1 MQCSM
6 PNWASQRTAFGDR
19 GQARADAIWGF
30 SRVNDSRPVALV
42 NVGTVRFGTG
52 AALDCARDFAERG
65 LVSAFLVTGGP
76 TRSLCTPL
84 IEACASLNIGV
95 TVWDDL
101 AGEPTLADFA
111 HALDAARGCKADSVI
126 GLGGGSAMDVAKLVA
141 ALFDGKER
149 IDDVIGVDLLKA
161 RALPL
166 ACIPTTA
173 GTGSEVTPIAILED
187 SDADLKK
194 GVVSKYLVPDF
205 AYLDPTLTVSMPRA
219 VTASTGIDAL
229 THCIEAY
236 ANKFAHPLVD
246 MYALE
251 GIRLIVANIERAC
264 ADGGDLDARAAMLRA
279 SFFGG
284 LCLGPVNTAAVHALA
299 YPLGGEFH
307 VPHGVAN
314 SILLPHVLRF
324 NLPAA
329 PERYAQIAQA
339 VGIARTGD
347 DLADAARGVE
357 RIAEISQR
365 IGIAPGMSAFGI
377 SANAI
382 PHMAAAAMSVTRLLM
397 RNPREVT
404 EADAVRIYQAA
415 L

>member
-1 MQCSM
+1 V
-6 PNWASQRTAFGDR
+6 TE
-19 GQARADAIWGF
+19 
-30 SRVNDSRPVALV
+30 SRPITLT
-42 NVGTVRFGTG
+42 NVGTVRFGTD
-52 AALDCARDFAERG
+52 AALACAQDFAERG
-65 LVSAFLVTGGP
+65 LSSAFLVTGGP
-76 TRSLCTPL
+76 TRALCAPL
-84 IEACASLNIGV
+84 AEACAARGIRV
-95 TVWDDL
+95 TIWDAL
-101 AGEPTLADFA
+101 AGEPTLGDFA
-111 HALDAARGCKADSVI
+111 NAMDDAHGCAADCVI

-141 ALFDGKER
+141 ALFDGAQT
-149 IDDVIGVDLLKA
+149 IDDVIGVDLLRG

-187 SDADLKK
+187 PVADLKK
-194 GVVSKYLVPDF
+194 GVVSRHLVPDF
-205 AYLDPTLTVSMPRA
+205 AYLDPALTVTMPRS

-229 THCIEAY
+229 THCIEAF

-246 MYALE
+246 MFALE
-251 GIRLIVANIERAC
+251 GIRLIVAHIERAC
-264 ADGGDLDARAAMLRA
+264 TDGSDLDARAAMLRA
-279 SFFGG
+279 SYYGG

-329 PERYAQIAQA
+329 PERYARVAEA
-339 VGIARTGD
+339 VGVARTGD
-347 DLADAARGVE
+347 DLADATIGVE
-357 RIAEISQR
+357 RIAALSQR
-365 IGIAPGMSAFGI
+365 IGIAPGMAAFGI

-404 EADAVRIYQAA
+404 EDDAIRIYQAA

>member
-1 MQCSM
+1 MDE
-6 PNWASQRTAFGDR
+6 N
-19 GQARADAIWGF
+19 
-30 SRVNDSRPVALV
+30 RPITLF
-42 NVGTVRFGTG
+42 NVDMVRFGTD
-52 AALDCARDFAERG
+52 AALHCAADFAARG
-65 LVSAFLVTGGP
+65 LTSAFLVTGQP
-76 TRSLCTPL
+76 TRSLCEPL
-84 IEACASLNIGV
+84 AGACRDRGIALTIWDGV
-95 TVWDDL
+95 E
-101 AGEPTLADFA
+101 GEPTLAEFA
-111 HALDAARGCKADSVI
+111 DAMAAARACRADSVI

-141 ALFDGKER
+141 ALFDGAQA
-149 IDDVIGVDLLKA
+149 IDEVIGVDLLA
-161 RALPL
+161 RRALPL

-187 SDADLKK
+187 ERADLKK
-194 GVVSKYLVPDF
+194 GVVSPHLVPDF
-205 AYLDPTLTVSMPRA
+205 AYLDPGLTRSMPRG

-229 THCIEAY
+229 THCIEAF
-236 ANKFAHPLVD
+236 ANRFAHPMID
-246 MYALE
+246 MFALE
-251 GIRLIVANIERAC
+251 GIRLIAGHIERAC
-264 ADGGDLDARAAMLRA
+264 DDGEDIEARAAMLRA

-324 NLPAA
+324 NLEAA
-329 PERYAQIAQA
+329 PARYAQVAQA
-339 VGIARTGD
+339 LGVERTGD

-357 RIAEISQR
+357 RIAALSRR
-365 IGIAPGMSAFGI
+365 IGIAPGMAAYGI

-382 PHMAAAAMSVTRLLM
+382 PHMAAAAMTVTRLLV

-404 EADAVRIYQAA
+404 EADAARIYEAA